1 MVATEALYHKC
12 CVTKLW
18 NTFRSHTNLNH
29 LKRNVRKRIATLT
42 EDYTLEVNN
51 LHVHWYLA
59 LHDMI
64 ASKLYVEPQVK
75 LKKPRPKTT
84 IKIKFVNK
92 GIELINL
99 PNILHDKL
107 LLSTFPNH
115 LAGKYE
121 PPTVISP

>member
-1 MVATEALYHKC
+1 MNYIRK
-12 CVTKLW
+12 
-18 NTFRSHTNLNH
+18 NLNH
-29 LKRNVRKRIATLT
+29 LKKNVLKRIATLT

-99 PNILHDKL
+99 PNILQDKL
-107 LLSTFPNH
+107 LLSTS
-115 LAGKYE
+115 LI
-121 PPTVISP
+121 T